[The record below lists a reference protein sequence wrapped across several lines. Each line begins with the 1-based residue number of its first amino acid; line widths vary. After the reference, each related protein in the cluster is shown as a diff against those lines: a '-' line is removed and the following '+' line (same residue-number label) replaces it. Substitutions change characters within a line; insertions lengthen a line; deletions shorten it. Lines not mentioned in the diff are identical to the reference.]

1 MARLVYSML
10 ASLDGYIADEQGDF
24 SWAVPDDEVH
34 AFVNDLQRDVGT
46 MLLGRRMYQVLAAW
60 EDMDIRDEPRPVVDY
75 KALWLDTDKVVY
87 STGSPEIRT
96 ARTRVERTFEPD
108 AIRELKATADRD
120 VSIGGPTLAAQA
132 LKAGI
137 VDEVSL
143 FLAPMIVGGGTRA
156 LPEGYRAPLELFE
169 ERRFG
174 GGFVALRYRPR

>member
-10 ASLDGYIADEQGDF
+10 ASLDGFVADEQGDF

-46 MLLGRRMYQVLAAW
+46 MLMGRRMYQVLAAW
-60 EDMDIRDEPRPVVDY
+60 EDMDVRDEPPSVVDY

-87 STGSPEIRT
+87 SGGSPEIRT

-108 AIRELKATADRD
+108 KIRDLKATADRD
-120 VSIGGPTLAAQA
+120 LSIGGPTLAAQA
-132 LKAGI
+132 LAAGL
-137 VDEVSL
+137 VDEIAL
-143 FLAPMIVGGGTRA
+143 FFAPMIVGGGLRA
-156 LPEGYRAPLELFE
+156 LPDGYRAPLELIE

-174 GGFVALRYRPR
+174 GGSVMLRYRSR

>member
-46 MLLGRRMYQVLAAW
+46 MLMGRRMYQVLAAW
-60 EDMDIRDEPRPVVDY
+60 EDMDVRDEPAPVVAF

-87 STGSPEIRT
+87 SAGPPEIRT
-96 ARTRVERTFEPD
+96 ARTRVERTFEPG
-108 AIRELKATADRD
+108 AVRELKAIADRD
-120 VSIGGPTLAAQA
+120 LSIGGPTLAAQA
-132 LKAGI
+132 LEAGI
-137 VDEVSL
+137 VDEVTL
-143 FLAPMIVGGGTRA
+143 FLAPMIVGGGTRV
-156 LPEGYRAPLELFE
+156 LPEGYRAPLELIE

-174 GGFVALRYRPR
+174 GGFVMLRYRPR